1 MKHCSYGFT
10 SATYDSFFFFAARV
24 SISLKNM
31 EEIHFQMFTP
41 GQYLKKNCD
50 FLKI

>member
-1 MKHCSYGFT
+1 MGLPVQHT
-10 SATYDSFFFFAARV
+10 IVFFFAARV
-24 SISLKNM
+24 SILLKNM